1 LQRPS
6 VYLIGCFFVKWLQV
20 VKEAEMNC
28 FIKVMFVILGMLSF
42 GVPALAQTVDLE
54 WDPNLDSNLA
64 GYRLYYQSGS
74 PQPPFLGV
82 EASQGA
88 SPIDVGPDSSLGVDL
103 PDDGRIYYFTVTAYD
118 ASGYESAYSNVV
130 ANRPRPDLVAP
141 DQGSRD
147 LPAIV
152 TFDWYHEK
160 SDSATTYTLV
170 FGTEA
175 EVAASGV
182 VMSPGNHLPPGGLA
196 VFLAFVVLS
205 LLFSLAR
212 KIAWYPALAAGL
224 LSACLIT
231 ACGGGGAGDAGPISP
246 GGGSDP
252 GVIIP
257 GVQTQ
262 VVSGLTDQYYVA
274 TDLAP
279 GQTYYWKVLAVD
291 GQGVAVESEVYSFT
305 TVDVL

>member
-1 LQRPS
+1 
-6 VYLIGCFFVKWLQV
+6 
-20 VKEAEMNC
+20 MNR
-28 FIKVMFVILGMLSF
+28 FNKVMLVILGMLSF

-54 WDPNLDSNLA
+54 WDSNMDSNLA
-64 GYRLYYQSGS
+64 GYRLYYQAGS

-88 SPIDVGPDSSLGVDL
+88 SPIDVGPDNFLGVDL
-103 PDDGRIYYFTVTAYD
+103 PDDGRIYYFAVTAYD
-118 ASGYESAYSNVV
+118 ESGYESAYSNVV
-130 ANRPRPDLVAP
+130 ANRPRPNLVAP

-147 LPAIV
+147 IPSIV

-182 VMSPGNHLPPGGLA
+182 VMLPGNHLPPRGGA
-196 VFLAFVVLS
+196 VFLAISVLS
-205 LLFSLAR
+205 LLFLFAR
-212 KIAWYPALAAGL
+212 KIAWYPVLAAGL
-224 LSACLIT
+224 LGACLVT
-231 ACGGGGAGDAGPISP
+231 ACGGGGAGGAGPVSP
-246 GGGSDP
+246 GDGSDP

-274 TDLAP
+274 ADLLAP

-291 GQGVAVESEVYSFT
+291 GQGVTVESEVYSFT
-305 TVDVL
+305 TVDDL